1 MIDNNFENIKNK
13 KDEILKEENKIKI
26 EKKTSFDL
34 NIEED
39 NTENNPFNFIEFTD
53 DDLFNSTEGDE
64 IFNSSKTQ
72 SDIFRNNENI
82 KYQTMIMKNPFLIK
96 NDNPFNYFFQ
106 DNTRTKS
113 PNQIYKF
120 NVKKSLGE
128 NMINSNE
135 NNFMFYLPIN
145 QNNFVNDNVDNK
157 YLRNNINRRTIIYR
171 NNNYDSL
178 LNKNLIN
185 NNDKIRPQTMK
196 IKKSKNLSIQIEIYL
211 SELDKYLQIIGF
223 INYNIFNNIKQK
235 LYHLIKTQSGSR
247 ILQNYL
253 EKTPSQ
259 IIHLLF
265 NEISGK
271 INNLLLDPYAN
282 YFCLKLFC
290 FLNNND
296 RLSFLSIIVKN
307 ICIFSINKISTYPIQ
322 FIVSHLYSK
331 IEMQIIINQIN
342 KNLMKLALDIYGTH
356 VIEKIIINFNKEYLK
371 EIFNFITENLIFLSK
386 HVNGL
391 CLVKRILI
399 IEYENNNY
407 LTLKNIL
414 INKSLELIENPYG
427 NYALQIVIDY
437 WNNNDIYDICKQF
450 FNRLTEFS
458 CMKYSSN
465 VIERC
470 IEKNEKFLNGFILEI
485 CIKKN
490 TIGNLIKNSYGNYV
504 VQTALKF
511 AKGIFKIYLVH
522 SIENNLNILG
532 EKKLIYK
539 WKHIIALSLIDCE
552 LNINNFNNENES

>member
-1 MIDNNFENIKNK
+1 MTENNFENKKNK
-13 KDEILKEENKIKI
+13 KDEILKEENKIKK
-26 EKKTSFDL
+26 EKKISFDL
-34 NIEED
+34 NIEEE
-39 NTENNPFNFIEFTD
+39 NIENNPFNFIEFTD

-96 NDNPFNYFFQ
+96 NDNPFNDFFQ
-106 DNTRTKS
+106 DNIRTKS

-120 NVKKSLGE
+120 NVKKSLNE

-145 QNNFVNDNVDNK
+145 QNNFANDNVDNK

-171 NNNYDSL
+171 NNNYDNI

-185 NNDKIRPQTMK
+185 NNDKIRPQTTK
-196 IKKSKNLSIQIEIYL
+196 IKKSKNLSIQIEMYL

-235 LYHLIKTQSGSR
+235 LYHLIITQSGSR
-247 ILQNYL
+247 LLQNYL

-282 YFCLKLFC
+282 YFCMKLFC

-296 RLSFLSIIVKN
+296 RLSFLSILVKN

-356 VIEKIIINFNKEYLK
+356 VIEKIIINFDKEYLN
-371 EIFNFITENLIFLSK
+371 EMFNFITENFIFLSK

-414 INKSLELIENPYG
+414 INKSLDLIENPYG

-437 WNNNDIYDICKQF
+437 WNNNDIYDIFKQF

-490 TIGNLIKNSYGNYV
+490 TIGNLIKNSFGNYV

-522 SIENNLNILG
+522 SNENNLNILG

-539 WKHIIALSLIDCE
+539 WKHMISLSLIDCE
-552 LNINNFNNENES
+552 LNINNLNNDNEL

>member
-13 KDEILKEENKIKI
+13 KDEILKEENKIKK
-26 EKKTSFDL
+26 EKKISFGL
-34 NIEED
+34 NIEVE
-39 NTENNPFNFIEFTD
+39 NIENNPFNFEFTD

-171 NNNYDSL
+171 NNNYDNV

-185 NNDKIRPQTMK
+185 NNDKITPQTTK

-247 ILQNYL
+247 MLQNSL
-253 EKTPSQ
+253 EKTLSQ

-371 EIFNFITENLIFLSK
+371 EIFNFIIENLIFLSK
-386 HVNGL
+386 QL
-391 CLVKRILI
+391 M
-399 IEYENNNY
+399 
-407 LTLKNIL
+407 
-414 INKSLELIENPYG
+414 
-427 NYALQIVIDY
+427 DY
-437 WNNNDIYDICKQF
+437 
-450 FNRLTEFS
+450 
-458 CMKYSSN
+458 
-465 VIERC
+465 V
-470 IEKNEKFLNGFILEI
+470 
-485 CIKKN
+485 
-490 TIGNLIKNSYGNYV
+490 
-504 VQTALKF
+504 
-511 AKGIFKIYLVH
+511 
-522 SIENNLNILG
+522 
-532 EKKLIYK
+532 
-539 WKHIIALSLIDCE
+539 
-552 LNINNFNNENES
+552 

>member
-1 MIDNNFENIKNK
+1 MTENNFENKKNK
-13 KDEILKEENKIKI
+13 KDEILKEENKIKK
-26 EKKTSFDL
+26 EKKISFDL
-34 NIEED
+34 NIEEE
-39 NTENNPFNFIEFTD
+39 NIENNPFNFIEFTD

-96 NDNPFNYFFQ
+96 NDNPFNDFFQ
-106 DNTRTKS
+106 DNIRTKS

-120 NVKKSLGE
+120 NVKKSLNE

-145 QNNFVNDNVDNK
+145 QNNFANDNVDNK

-171 NNNYDSL
+171 NNNYDNI

-185 NNDKIRPQTMK
+185 NNDKIRPQTTK
-196 IKKSKNLSIQIEIYL
+196 IKKSKNLSIQIEMYL

-235 LYHLIKTQSGSR
+235 LYHLIITQSGSR
-247 ILQNYL
+247 LLQNYL

-259 IIHLLF
+259 IIHLLY

-282 YFCLKLFC
+282 YFCMKLFC

-356 VIEKIIINFNKEYLK
+356 VIEKIIINFDKEYLN
-371 EIFNFITENLIFLSK
+371 EMFNFITENFIFLSK

-414 INKSLELIENPYG
+414 INKSLDLIENPYG

-437 WNNNDIYDICKQF
+437 WNNNDIYDIFKQF

-490 TIGNLIKNSYGNYV
+490 TIGNLIKNSFGNYV

-522 SIENNLNILG
+522 SNENNLNILG

-539 WKHIIALSLIDCE
+539 WKHMISLSLIDCE
-552 LNINNFNNENES
+552 LNINNLNNDNEL

>member
-1 MIDNNFENIKNK
+1 MTENNFENKKNK
-13 KDEILKEENKIKI
+13 KDKILKEENKIKK
-26 EKKTSFDL
+26 EKKISFDL
-34 NIEED
+34 NIEEE
-39 NTENNPFNFIEFTD
+39 NIENNPFNFIEFTD

-82 KYQTMIMKNPFLIK
+82 KSQTMIMKNPFLIK

-106 DNTRTKS
+106 DNIRTKS

-120 NVKKSLGE
+120 NVKKSLNE

-145 QNNFVNDNVDNK
+145 QNNFANDNVDNK

-171 NNNYDSL
+171 NNNYDNI

-185 NNDKIRPQTMK
+185 NNDKIRPQTTK
-196 IKKSKNLSIQIEIYL
+196 IKKSKNLSIQIEMYL

-235 LYHLIKTQSGSR
+235 LYHLIITQSGSR
-247 ILQNYL
+247 LFQNYL

-282 YFCLKLFC
+282 YFCMKLFC

-356 VIEKIIINFNKEYLK
+356 VIEKIIINFDKEYLK
-371 EIFNFITENLIFLSK
+371 EIFNFIIENLIFLSK
-386 HVNGL
+386 QL
-391 CLVKRILI
+391 M
-399 IEYENNNY
+399 
-407 LTLKNIL
+407 
-414 INKSLELIENPYG
+414 
-427 NYALQIVIDY
+427 DY
-437 WNNNDIYDICKQF
+437 
-450 FNRLTEFS
+450 
-458 CMKYSSN
+458 
-465 VIERC
+465 V
-470 IEKNEKFLNGFILEI
+470 
-485 CIKKN
+485 
-490 TIGNLIKNSYGNYV
+490 
-504 VQTALKF
+504 
-511 AKGIFKIYLVH
+511 
-522 SIENNLNILG
+522 
-532 EKKLIYK
+532 
-539 WKHIIALSLIDCE
+539 
-552 LNINNFNNENES
+552 

>member
-1 MIDNNFENIKNK
+1 M
-13 KDEILKEENKIKI
+13 
-26 EKKTSFDL
+26 
-34 NIEED
+34 
-39 NTENNPFNFIEFTD
+39 
-53 DDLFNSTEGDE
+53 
-64 IFNSSKTQ
+64 
-72 SDIFRNNENI
+72 
-82 KYQTMIMKNPFLIK
+82 
-96 NDNPFNYFFQ
+96 
-106 DNTRTKS
+106 
-113 PNQIYKF
+113 
-120 NVKKSLGE
+120 
-128 NMINSNE
+128 
-135 NNFMFYLPIN
+135 
-145 QNNFVNDNVDNK
+145 
-157 YLRNNINRRTIIYR
+157 
-171 NNNYDSL
+171 
-178 LNKNLIN
+178 
-185 NNDKIRPQTMK
+185 
-196 IKKSKNLSIQIEIYL
+196 
-211 SELDKYLQIIGF
+211 
-223 INYNIFNNIKQK
+223 
-235 LYHLIKTQSGSR
+235 
-247 ILQNYL
+247 
-253 EKTPSQ
+253 
-259 IIHLLF
+259 
-265 NEISGK
+265 
-271 INNLLLDPYAN
+271 
-282 YFCLKLFC
+282 KLFC

-296 RLSFLSIIVKN
+296 RLSFLFTIVKN

-356 VIEKIIINFNKEYLK
+356 VIEKIIINFDKEYLK

-407 LTLKNIL
+407 LTLKKIL
-414 INKSLELIENPYG
+414 INKSIDLIENPYG

-437 WNNNDIYDICKQF
+437 WNNNDIYDIFKQF

-465 VIERC
+465 VIARC

-490 TIGNLIKNSYGNYV
+490 TIGNLIKNSFGNYV

-539 WKHIIALSLIDCE
+539 WKHMISLSLIDYE
-552 LNINNFNNENES
+552 LNINNLNNDNEL

>member
-1 MIDNNFENIKNK
+1 M
-13 KDEILKEENKIKI
+13 
-26 EKKTSFDL
+26 
-34 NIEED
+34 
-39 NTENNPFNFIEFTD
+39 
-53 DDLFNSTEGDE
+53 
-64 IFNSSKTQ
+64 
-72 SDIFRNNENI
+72 
-82 KYQTMIMKNPFLIK
+82 
-96 NDNPFNYFFQ
+96 
-106 DNTRTKS
+106 
-113 PNQIYKF
+113 QIY
-120 NVKKSLGE
+120 
-128 NMINSNE
+128 
-135 NNFMFYLPIN
+135 
-145 QNNFVNDNVDNK
+145 
-157 YLRNNINRRTIIYR
+157 
-171 NNNYDSL
+171 
-178 LNKNLIN
+178 
-185 NNDKIRPQTMK
+185 
-196 IKKSKNLSIQIEIYL
+196 
-211 SELDKYLQIIGF
+211 
-223 INYNIFNNIKQK
+223 
-235 LYHLIKTQSGSR
+235 
-247 ILQNYL
+247 
-253 EKTPSQ
+253 
-259 IIHLLF
+259 
-265 NEISGK
+265 
-271 INNLLLDPYAN
+271 
-282 YFCLKLFC
+282 FCMKLFC

-296 RLSFLSIIVKN
+296 RLSFLSILVKN

-356 VIEKIIINFNKEYLK
+356 VIEKIIINFDKEYLK

-414 INKSLELIENPYG
+414 INKSLDLIENPYG

-437 WNNNDIYDICKQF
+437 WNNNDIYDIFKQF

-490 TIGNLIKNSYGNYV
+490 TIGNLIKNSFGNYV

-522 SIENNLNILG
+522 SNENNLNILG

-539 WKHIIALSLIDCE
+539 WKHMISLSLIDYE
-552 LNINNFNNENES
+552 LNINNLNNVNEL